1 MDKTVYLQ
9 AYQKPLNFG
18 TVVDYSLSALEYSML
33 VLWSVLKR
41 GGSVVLIPIEN
52 ATLPLLERIGNF
64 YTKTASNIKSS
75 ITKAKSKVKGK
86 VRFPFK
92 FKADTSELEQKILEI
107 EAIVRRFETNYVT
120 KKDLQAIEERLE
132 YLEKHGI
139 VASQDGGLQL
149 KGKKLSEE
157 KIMFLRAIVRE
168 NINLLED

>member
-1 MDKTVYLQ
+1 MHQTVWLGRHDKSVTF
-9 AYQKPLNFG
+9 N
-18 TVVDYSLSALEYSML
+18 TVVDYSLCTLEFSML
-33 VLWSVLKR
+33 VLWTVLKR

-64 YTKTASNIKSS
+64 YTKTASNIKSGL
-75 ITKAKSKVKGK
+75 SKVKGK

-107 EAIVRRFETNYVT
+107 EAIVRSFENKFVT